1 VALLLDVDV
10 DPRVGCDG
18 GGSCSDTDGSVEL
31 AFGAVVA
38 TGVPGVG
45 VEEDDVGRG
54 CSSVVAS
61 WTAPPELPMTTVG
74 EPADPI
80 VVVRFVEPVSAT
92 VVAEVLGVDGGAVEP
107 VAPLESTAAVSV
119 VVTVPSVWVG
129 VASVAAEVVSDCE
142 SDCVVA
148 NATPGTATAV
158 PIPNRIA
165 RAPVRPMYLAYR
177 VLTAFI
183 GGAGMWARCA
193 ACFGPTDSFAAL
205 LSCFITGLL
214 TRIDLSRDAQ
224 LQGNAGR
231 Y

>member
-10 DPRVGCDG
+10 DPRVVCDG

-38 TGVPGVG
+38 TGVSGVG
-45 VEEDDVGRG
+45 VEGDDEGRG

-61 WTAPPELPMTTVG
+61 WRAPPELLMTTVG
-74 EPADPI
+74 EPADPM
-80 VVVRFVEPVSAT
+80 VAVRVVEPVSTT
-92 VVAEVLGVDGGAVEP
+92 VVGEVLGVDGGAVDP
-107 VAPLESTAAVSV
+107 VAPLESTAAASV

-129 VASVAAEVVSDCE
+129 VGSVAAEVV

-177 VLTAFI
+177 VPTAFV
-183 GGAGMWARCA
+183 GGAGM
-193 ACFGPTDSFAAL
+193 
-205 LSCFITGLL
+205 
-214 TRIDLSRDAQ
+214 
-224 LQGNAGR
+224 
-231 Y
+231 